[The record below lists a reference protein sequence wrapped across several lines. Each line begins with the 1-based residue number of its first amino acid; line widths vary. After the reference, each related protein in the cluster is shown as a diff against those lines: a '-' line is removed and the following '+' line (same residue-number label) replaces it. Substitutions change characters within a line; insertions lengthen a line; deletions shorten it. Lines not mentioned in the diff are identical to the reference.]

1 MTDCKKQTSV
11 AIKNLSK
18 QFKRHDHKGFLTAVN
33 DVSYEF
39 NDRQLTTILGP
50 SGCGKTTM
58 LRMISGFETPT
69 GGDIFI
75 GEKNVTCVPPNRRDI
90 AMVFQSYALFPHL
103 TVYENIAYGLQV
115 RGLRRT
121 EIQQRVN
128 QVIDLMRLNEMESRF
143 PNQVSGGQQQRVALA
158 RAIVVE
164 PRLLLFDEP
173 LSNLDA
179 KLREYMRDE
188 IRKLQLR
195 LGITSIYV
203 THDQS
208 EAMAISDTVII
219 MNNGAIEQLGTPYEI
234 YYRPVN
240 RFVATFMGKANFL
253 EGVLVDIEGDIGVV
267 RIGDGVIR
275 AGCPSGYCRVGNPCV
290 VFIRPEAVS
299 VVKAGGQVNAT
310 VEQMTFLGA
319 VAEYELSVGK
329 ARLVAQTANPLST
342 GLLSVGG
349 EVGLIFDEAC
359 ARVLPEGGKTA

>member
-1 MTDCKKQTSV
+1 MADCNKQTGV
-11 AIKNLSK
+11 TVKNLSK
-18 QFKRHDHKGFLTAVN
+18 EFKRHDQKGYLTAVN
-33 DVSYEF
+33 NISYEF
-39 NDRQLTTILGP
+39 SDRKLTTILGP

-58 LRMISGFETPT
+58 LRMIAGFELPT
-69 GGDIFI
+69 GGDILI
-75 GEKNVTCVPPNRRDI
+75 GNKNVTCMPPNLRDI

-103 TVYENIAYGLQV
+103 TIYENIAYGLKV
-115 RGLRRT
+115 RGLRQA
-121 EIQQRVN
+121 EVQQRAN
-128 QVIDLMRLNEMESRF
+128 QVIQLMRLNGMETRF

-203 THDQS
+203 THDQA

-219 MNNGAIEQLGTPYEI
+219 MNNGIIEQLGTPYEI

-240 RFVATFMGKANFL
+240 RFVATFMGKANFM
-253 EGVLVDIEGDIGVV
+253 EGVLIGAEGEVGLVKV
-267 RIGDGVIR
+267 GDGVIR
-275 AGCPSGYCRVGNPCV
+275 AGCPSGYCRVGNSCL
-290 VFIRPEAVS
+290 VFIRPEAVRI
-299 VVKAGGQVNAT
+299 VKEGGQVTAT
-310 VEQMTFLGA
+310 VEQVTFLGA
-319 VAEYELSVGK
+319 VAEYTLNIGSV
-329 ARLVAQTANPLST
+329 RIVAQTSNPLSS
-342 GLLSVGG
+342 GMVGAGG

-359 ARVLPEGGKTA
+359 ARVLPEDGKTA